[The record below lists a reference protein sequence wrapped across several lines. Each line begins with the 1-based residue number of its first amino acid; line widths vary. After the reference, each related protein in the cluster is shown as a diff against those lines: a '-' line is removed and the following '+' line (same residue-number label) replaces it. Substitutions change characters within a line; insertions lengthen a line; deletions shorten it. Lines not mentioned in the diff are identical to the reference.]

1 MVPPSFPRDIQPVVL
16 RGPSPA
22 PFKLR
27 LRGCHPLRR
36 AIPDHFGFLE
46 EAAAGPCNS
55 TSPPCFHGGFGLPYS
70 PFGRPYSGNPYWFL
84 FLPLLRCFSSGGSRS
99 VPGAPVVAHRQEV
112 PFGNPRFN
120 GYMRLPGAYR
130 SLSRP
135 SSAPKPSHPP
145 GGVLVSGPIWGF

>member
-1 MVPPSFPRDIQPVVL
+1 MPPSFPRDIQPVVL

-27 LRGCHPLRR
+27 LRGYHPLRR
-36 AIPDHFGFLE
+36 AVPGHFDFLE
-46 EAAAGPCNS
+46 EAVAGPCNS
-55 TSPPCFHGGFGLPYS
+55 TSPPCFHDGFGLPYS
-70 PFGRPYSGNPYWFL
+70 LFGRPYSGNPYWFL
-84 FLPLLRCFSSGGSRS
+84 FLPLLRCFNSGGSRS
-99 VPGAPVVAHRQEV
+99 VPGAPAVYRWQEV
-112 PFGNPRFN
+112 PFGDPRIN

-145 GGVLVSGPIWGF
+145 GGVLVSGPIWSF